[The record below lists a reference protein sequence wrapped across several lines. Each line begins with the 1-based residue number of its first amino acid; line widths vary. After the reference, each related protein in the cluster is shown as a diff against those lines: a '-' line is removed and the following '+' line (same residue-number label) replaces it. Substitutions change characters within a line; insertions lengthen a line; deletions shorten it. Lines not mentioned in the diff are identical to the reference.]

1 MNYFS
6 SKTECRKISHQ
17 WHVRL
22 ECITVLQYM
31 HWKQHSKGRL
41 CFLLA
46 YACTAFRCYSGRRK
60 TVV

>member
-1 MNYFS
+1 MNYLS
-6 SKTECRKISHQ
+6 SKTEYKKISHQ

-41 CFLLA
+41 CF
-46 YACTAFRCYSGRRK
+46 
-60 TVV
+60 